1 MPKILL
7 VNKQDAELGYEEKL
21 KVHKLGLLH
30 RSFSVL
36 VFNSQGELLLQKRAE
51 GKYHSGGLWSNTCCS
66 HQESRGVL
74 LEAARRRLREE
85 MGLDSELKEH
95 FHFVYKVGVG
105 NGLIENELDHVF
117 IGFSDDAPKINKREA
132 SDYKYVL
139 ISDIRKDIKE
149 NPGDYTEWFK
159 IIIKKYLLQLLE
171 LAKNK

>member
-36 VFNSQGELLLQKRAE
+36 IFNSQGELLLQKRAE
-51 GKYHSGGLWSNTCCS
+51 EKYHSGGLWSNTCCS

-85 MGLDSELKEH
+85 MGIDCDLKEY
-95 FHFVYKVGVG
+95 FHFVYKIGVS

-117 IGFSDDAPKINKREA
+117 IGFSDDTPKINKREA
-132 SDYKYVL
+132 SEYKYSL
-139 ISDIRKDIKE
+139 IKDVREDIKE
-149 NPGDYTEWFK
+149 NSDNYTEWFK
-159 IIIKKYLLQLLE
+159 IIIKKYYLQLLE